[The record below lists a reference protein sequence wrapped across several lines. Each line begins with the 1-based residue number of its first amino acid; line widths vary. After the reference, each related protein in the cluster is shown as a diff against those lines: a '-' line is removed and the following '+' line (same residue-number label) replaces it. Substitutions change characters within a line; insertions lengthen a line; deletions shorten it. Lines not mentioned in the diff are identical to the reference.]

1 MHSRGLRTLRA
12 RPSVTSSRAWSTVRP
27 VAAARRDTH
36 GGGGGDGGGAERGD
50 PTYDDDPDGPSIV
63 PRAPDVSDGR
73 WCGPPPHP
81 GAMPTDAVS
90 RAVLQRATAPRGVN
104 SMDTTHMRGGAALL
118 VARAHRAQ
126 CNAIRVRGRGGAGGA
141 GPGNAASHDTV
152 RHTAHDIPSN
162 SSRGRGGEHAACLRR
177 KHVPEDHASA
187 RGVLRGGA
195 GSHGGLSRLRAL
207 HCTAP
212 HGPTEFCFT
221 HAGH

>member
-12 RPSVTSSRAWSTVRP
+12 RPSVTSSRVWSTVRP

-36 GGGGGDGGGAERGD
+36 GGGGGDGGAERGD

-73 WCGPPPHP
+73 WCEPPPHP

-104 SMDTTHMRGGAALL
+104 AMDTTHMRGGAALL

-152 RHTAHDIPSN
+152 PTHRTRYPIELVAWSRRRTCGLPAPQARSGRPCECPGSAAGWGREPRRFKPS
-162 SSRGRGGEHAACLRR
+162 ACT
-177 KHVPEDHASA
+177 
-187 RGVLRGGA
+187 
-195 GSHGGLSRLRAL
+195 AL
-207 HCTAP
+207 HRSAWSY
-212 HGPTEFCFT
+212 
-221 HAGH
+221 